1 MRLAAEPKKQGG
13 QALVML
19 LAFMAIALTLTTAAT
34 SVTIANTQ
42 ATSEYELGQDALSI
56 AETGIDNAILRL
68 LRDPTYTGETLN
80 IGNGTVTITVSG
92 SPNKTITS
100 RATSGGF
107 VRNVQA
113 VVNQSGNVLTL
124 TSWAES
130 P

>member
-1 MRLAAEPKKQGG
+1 MHSRHAQQGG

-19 LAFMAIALTLTTAAT
+19 LAFMAVALTLTMAA
-34 SVTIANTQ
+34 VTVTVINTQ
-42 ATSEYELGQDALSI
+42 ANSEYELGQDALSL
-56 AETGIDNAILRL
+56 AESGIDNAILRL
-68 LRDPTYTGETLN
+68 LRDSAYTGETLN
-80 IGNGTVTITVSG
+80 IGTGTVTITVSG

-113 VVNQSGNVLTL
+113 VVNQSGNVVSL